1 MEKTR
6 TAWAALLVAGVAW
19 CALAASTGAASSERR
34 PASDIDAG
42 ELDLAGAWTLRMSD
56 DPSVA
61 CPAQVP
67 GGIYA
72 PLVKAGKVPHPY
84 HAMNEAAAQWPAG
97 KRWSFSRKFTLPD
110 GFASARSVT
119 LRLEDVDC
127 FATIAINGR
136 EAGKTSNRF
145 QRYDFDVKSLLRP
158 WENEIEAVFEP
169 TGERSELE
177 AMKYELHEYPGAKK
191 KKRQL
196 QLVRTVRCHD
206 GWDWGLTLMD
216 TGLMGTVRLIASDVA
231 RIDYVYT
238 TQNFTKD
245 YSSVDVTVTVEVTAP
260 SAGTTELAA
269 SLCGVKASR
278 QVELKSGSNTASLTL
293 HLENPKLW
301 WPRGY
306 GEPVLHELVVAC
318 AGNRIAKKIGLRTTE
333 LKTIP
338 DAPAGASSKT
348 AEAGKSLTVSV
359 NGVDVFCQGANWI
372 PCDAMENLQTPER
385 YRDLLTSAADANMN
399 MVRVWGGGQFEH
411 DAFYDICDELGL
423 LVWQDFMFACSI
435 YPVVDRFMDGVKKE
449 LSHQLRRLRDHPS
462 IALWCGDNEC
472 LHVANH
478 EKDPVLLKRY
488 VEMCAVREKMLAETV
503 ARFDPTRP
511 FWPAS
516 PCKGPGDFRIID
528 QTSGD
533 FHYWGIW
540 FGLNPLMTSF
550 DVTPRFVS
558 EFGFQSHPSRELLE
572 KYIPAGRINPN
583 SPDLHAHQ
591 KCRGTKPRRSGD
603 ETIQWFVN
611 DTFRYP
617 EGSDAFF
624 YLSQV
629 QQAMAIRYAIAAWR
643 PERSRCSGML
653 IWQLNDNWPVTS
665 WSLVEYGGR
674 WKQAQYNTKRGFAP
688 VAVFAARKRW
698 KPGVLEARAVNDGDA
713 PFDGTVRVELWS
725 FDGKARTIA
734 ERPVHLAS
742 HEGKTLEE
750 FPLSACGDESVRAKS
765 FVTISM
771 EGSSGGRSLRV
782 SDDWVFCK
790 FRDVDLADSDIS
802 AEISEGSSPGT
813 FRVTLC
819 ATRPAFYVWA
829 TAKGIRGE
837 FDDNSFLLLPGLPKT
852 VVFTPKDDGVTIDRF
867 KKAFAVR
874 HLRDTYRGD
883 LR

>member
-1 MEKTR
+1 MKIANARLTMFGM
-6 TAWAALLVAGVAW
+6 AASVV
-19 CALAASTGAASSERR
+19 LAAFAKEV
-34 PASDIDAG
+34 
-42 ELDLAGAWTLRMSD
+42 DLAGTWTLRQCD
-56 DPSVA
+56 IPSVS

-72 PLVKAGKVPHPY
+72 ALVKAGKVPHPY
-84 HAMNEAAAQWPAG
+84 YATNEEAAQWPAG
-97 KRWSFSRKFTLPD
+97 KRWSFLRKFTLPD

-145 QRYDFDVKSLLRP
+145 QRYDFDVKSFLRP
-158 WENEIEAVFEP
+158 GENEIVAVFEP
-169 TGERSELE
+169 TGDMSAKE
-177 AMKYELHEYPGAKK
+177 AMKYEPHEYPGAKQL
-191 KKRQL
+191 KRQL
-196 QLVRTVRCHD
+196 QLVRTVRCRA

-216 TGLMGTVRLIASDVA
+216 CGIMGTVKLVAEDVA
-231 RIDYVYT
+231 RVDYVYT
-238 TQNFTKD
+238 TQSFAEGHASAD
-245 YSSVDVTVTVEVTAP
+245 VSVVVEMTAP
-260 SAGTTELAA
+260 SAGRTELSA
-269 SLCGVKASR
+269 SLCGVSASR
-278 QVELKSGSNTASLTL
+278 KVELKPGANVASVSLRI
-293 HLENPKLW
+293 EKPRLW

-306 GEPVLHELVVAC
+306 GEPALHDLEVSC
-318 AGNRIAKKIGLRTTE
+318 AGTKVVRRIGLRSVE
-333 LKTIP
+333 LRTPP
-338 DAPAGASSKT
+338 DAGPD
-348 AEAGKSLTVSV
+348 SLSPTGEVGRAFTIAV
-359 NGVDVFCQGANWI
+359 NGRDVFCQGANWV

-488 VEMCAVREKMLAETV
+488 VEMCAIRERMLAETV

-516 PCKGPGDFRIID
+516 PCKGPGDFRVID

-643 PERSRCSGML
+643 PERRRCSGML

-674 WKQAQYNTKRGFAP
+674 WKQAQYHTKRGFAP

-698 KPGVLEARAVNDGDA
+698 KSGVLEARAVNDCDA

-725 FDGKARTIA
+725 FDGKARTID

-742 HEGKTLEE
+742 HEGRTLEE
-750 FPLSACGDESVRAKS
+750 FPLSAFGDESVRAKS

-771 EGSSGGRSLRV
+771 VGSSGGRNWSV

-790 FRDVDLADSDIS
+790 FRDVDLADSEIS
-802 AEISEGSSPGT
+802 AEISEGSCSGT
-813 FRVTLC
+813 FRVTLS

-829 TAKGIRGE
+829 TARGVRGE
-837 FDDNSFLLLPGLPKT
+837 FDDNSFLLLPGSPKT
-852 VVFTPKDDGVTIDRF
+852 IAFTPRDAGVMIEQFR
-867 KKAFAVR
+867 KAFAVR
-874 HLRDTYRGD
+874 HLRDTYKGD